1 MAIVPPAGT
10 SAYKAYQ
17 RAQHSTNSHV
27 GNTSALSGKIPAP
40 YTKTSDKLFGSL
52 PKSPVK
58 DALTDFFDKK
68 LPNPSAKPVYRTHGS
83 SGGSSGSSDGSFGSS
98 DGSSG
103 SLGLPSAPTPSAV
116 SLDYLNADLAKHYG
130 MDEVTAYNEA
140 LSNTSYQRAVKDMQ
154 AAGLNPAVL
163 FGHGRVDGADGVY
176 GAELL
181 QPVETSASSSY
192 YSSGHSGSSG
202 GRSRRR
208 TGKSGKLFSSSSYA
222 MISGLGALAG
232 AGIAAATGGSAG
244 LGALTGSNLATS
256 AAKVLNGLFK
266 R

>member
-1 MAIVPPAGT
+1 MASVPPAGT

-17 RAQHSTNSHV
+17 HAVKSANGSITHSQAGGFS
-27 GNTSALSGKIPAP
+27 GSSGKFKPVTP
-40 YTKTSDKLFGSL
+40 FTSTGDKLFGAL

-83 SGGSSGSSDGSFGSS
+83 SDGSSGSS
-98 DGSSG
+98 
-103 SLGLPSAPTPSAV
+103 GLPSAPTPSAV

-163 FGHGRVDGADGVY
+163 FGHGRVSGADGVY

-181 QPVETSASSSY
+181 QPIETSASATY
-192 YSSGHSGSSG
+192 HSSGHSGSSG
-202 GRSRRR
+202 GRSRSSTR
-208 TGKSGKLFSSSSYA
+208 KSGKLFSSSTYA
-222 MISGLGALAG
+222 MISGMGALAG
-232 AGIAAATGGSAG
+232 AGIAVATGGSAG